1 MDTNQLKEQARKDF
15 ELTIGI
21 TSISETAE
29 EHKKRVEK
37 FIDSLIDRT
46 VQMTEE
52 RIVGEIGQ
60 MKEQLADLEH
70 DRWSKWQDYL
80 HSKLIYHEIPSGEK
94 KIAWYL
100 LDPGHYEHWSRQIN
114 TDYKE
119 LSEKEKDSDRIEAQK
134 TIDKIISLITNKSD
148 LSGN

>member
-1 MDTNQLKEQARKDF
+1 MDTNQLKEQARKEF

-52 RIVGEIGQ
+52 RFVGI
-60 MKEQLADLEH
+60 
-70 DRWSKWQDYL
+70 
-80 HSKLIYHEIPSGEK
+80 
-94 KIAWYL
+94 
-100 LDPGHYEHWSRQIN
+100 
-114 TDYKE
+114 
-119 LSEKEKDSDRIEAQK
+119 IE
-134 TIDKIISLITNKSD
+134 TIIR
-148 LSGN
+148 

>member
-1 MDTNQLKEQARKDF
+1 MDTNQLKEQARKEF

-52 RIVGEIGQ
+52 RI
-60 MKEQLADLEH
+60 
-70 DRWSKWQDYL
+70 
-80 HSKLIYHEIPSGEK
+80 
-94 KIAWYL
+94 
-100 LDPGHYEHWSRQIN
+100 IN
-114 TDYKE
+114 IKN
-119 LSEKEKDSDRIEAQK
+119 
-134 TIDKIISLITNKSD
+134 II
-148 LSGN
+148 